1 LNRLPFREIWAV
13 DFEFVAEAGE
23 RPVPVCL
30 VARELRTGRELRIWQ
45 DELRRMRR
53 PPYPTGPD
61 SLFVAFY
68 ASAELGCH
76 LAMGWPMP
84 ERIFDCFAEFR
95 CFTNGRKLYAGASLL
110 GALVYYGLDSI
121 AAEEKQEMRELI
133 LSGGPWSHNGRRGIL
148 DYCAS
153 DVRALEALLPRL
165 WADVSQE
172 PMGLEHALLRGRYM
186 AAAAQMEWHGVPID
200 VPTLKRLRTRWTDIQ
215 DRLIAAVD
223 ADYGVYEDR
232 SFRQVRF
239 AEWLARNRIPWPRT
253 DAGAL
258 ALDRDTFREMAR
270 ACPQV
275 APLRE
280 LRHTLGELRLND
292 LSVGA
297 DGRNRCLLSAFR
309 ARTGRN
315 QPSNT
320 RFIFGPSTWL
330 RGLIKPPPGY
340 ALAYVDFASQEV
352 AIAAALSGDTALMA
366 AYESGDVYLAFAK
379 QAGLAPES
387 ATKATHKAVR
397 DQCKAVVLGT
407 QYGMGEVSLAQRIGQ
422 SPAHARRLLEA
433 HRRTYPDFWRWSDAA
448 VDVAM
453 LHGHIST
460 VFGWTLHTREHA
472 NARSLR
478 NFPCQA
484 NGAEMLRL
492 AACLAT
498 ESGLEVCAPIHDA
511 LLLVAPTDRIDHHVQ
526 RLRAC
531 MAEAGRA
538 VLDGFEVRTDVEV
551 VRYPQRYM
559 DPRGQVMWQRVMGIL
574 DALEPDNRATS
585 LAG

>member
-1 LNRLPFREIWAV
+1 LNKLPFREIWAV
-13 DFEFVAEAGE
+13 DFEFIAKPGE
-23 RPVPVCL
+23 RPVPACL

-45 DELRRMRR
+45 DDLRDLRL

-61 SLFVAFY
+61 TLFVAYY

-76 LAMGWPMP
+76 LALGWPMP
-84 ERIFDCFAEFR
+84 ARVFDCFTEFR
-95 CFTNGRKLYAGASLL
+95 CLTNGRKLYAGAGLL

-121 AAEEKQEMRELI
+121 GAEEKREMRELI
-133 LSGGPWSHNGRRGIL
+133 LSGGPWSHDERRVIL

-153 DVRALEALLPRL
+153 DVRALEALLPCI
-165 WADVSQE
+165 WKDVSRK
-172 PMGLEHALLRGRYM
+172 PMGLEHALLRGRSM
-186 AAAAQMEWHGVPID
+186 AAASRMEWHGVPID
-200 VPTLKRLRTRWTDIQ
+200 VPTLERLREHWAQIQ

-223 ADYGVYEDR
+223 ADYGVYEGR
-232 SFRQVRF
+232 HFRQSRF
-239 AEWLARNRIPWPRT
+239 AAWLVRNRIPWPRT
-253 DAGAL
+253 HTGAL
-258 ALDRDTFREMAR
+258 ALDRDTFREMGR
-270 ACPQV
+270 GYPQV
-275 APLRE
+275 AALRE
-280 LRHTLGELRLND
+280 LRHTLAEMRLND
-292 LSVGA
+292 LAVGA

-309 ARTGRN
+309 ARTSRN

-352 AIAAALSGDTALMA
+352 AIAAALSGDAALMA
-366 AYESGDVYLAFAK
+366 AYESGDVYMAFAR
-379 QAGLAPES
+379 QAGLAPEG

-407 QYGMGEVSLAQRIGQ
+407 QYGMGEVSLAKRIGQ
-422 SPAHARRLLEA
+422 SPAHARRLLTA

-453 LHGHIST
+453 LHGRIGT
-460 VFGWTLHTREHA
+460 VFGWTLQTEERP
-472 NARSLR
+472 NVRSLR

-498 ESGLEVCAPIHDA
+498 EAGLEICAPVHDA
-511 LLLVAPTDRIDHHVQ
+511 LVLAAPADRIDQDVQ

-531 MAEAGRA
+531 MTEAGRI
-538 VLDGFEVRTDVEV
+538 VLGGFTVRTDAEII
-551 VRYPQRYM
+551 RYPERYQ
-559 DPRGQVMWQRVMGIL
+559 DPRGQVMWQRVMRIL
-574 DALEPDNRATS
+574 DGLESDGRAT
-585 LAG
+585 LLLG